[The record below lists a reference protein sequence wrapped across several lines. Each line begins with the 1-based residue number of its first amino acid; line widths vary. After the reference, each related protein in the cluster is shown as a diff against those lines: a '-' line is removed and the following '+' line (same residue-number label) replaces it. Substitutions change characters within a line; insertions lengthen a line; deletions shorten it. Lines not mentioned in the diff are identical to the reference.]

1 MLAHHPTRHLVVVM
15 DQAPCH
21 RAKLA
26 RDFVSKSKRLHV
38 FYLPPRSPE
47 FNPDE
52 KVWDHLKN
60 QELKS
65 HQATTTKSL
74 KAVARRK
81 LRRMASNARVV
92 RGIYRRSEGASFFN
106 PKCRI

>member
-1 MLAHHPTRHLVVVM
+1 MKEFA
-15 DQAPCH
+15 A
-21 RAKLA
+21 
-26 RDFVSKSKRLHV
+26 KSKRLHL

-65 HQATTTKSL
+65 HQATSTKML
-74 KAVARRK
+74 KTVAKRK
-81 LRRMASNARVV
+81 LRYISRNKRVV
-92 RGIYRRSEGASFFN
+92 LGIYRRSDGAAFFDS
-106 PKCRI
+106 